1 MLPDRRSPSQTRG
14 ENVVLQNSSLKALVA
29 GRPIV
34 SIQATGR
41 SVAGRDDDRNPSE
54 VLLSFRQLQEIADYR
69 SAIQGWY
76 AQTRIGDHLIIVV
89 PHTFLYDRQLS
100 LSSGL
105 QPRKRRLYSPGS
117 LLIEIEEA
125 LVPNSYRI
133 RWLGDLDDGY
143 DYALPLNVEPRG
155 ASDIALVLQP
165 IAPPEWGLS
174 STPAPAS
181 LPTTEPQRIQF
192 EPPRTR
198 VEQDRGLRVRR
209 ILILKL
215 DHLGDLIMGIPALE
229 LARRY
234 FADAEIDLVVGSW
247 NEAMARGLGVADRVI
262 AFDAFPRN
270 SSEEEP
276 DVHATVGLFRGIVRD
291 QYDLAIDLRVDTD
304 TRILLRAA
312 NASLKAGIGTHAR
325 FPFLDIALPLDSTRN
340 EAERAGDDE
349 IGLHGFLSQG
359 AARRTR
365 FGLHSDKET
374 VERDHAIFWGPY
386 VRLDAGD
393 YVFEFRLD
401 LKDDK
406 RGDGLLRLD
415 IALNWG
421 KQAAEM
427 FVSGAGDFHLPF
439 HVDEPGSVFEA
450 RAYAVEGHP
459 SISFSFHGGRLVRR
473 GAGNV
478 LHQSEYAALLIELV
492 RMRTLGGGILQSLA
506 SE

>member
-1 MLPDRRSPSQTRG
+1 MLPDRGSQSQTRG
-14 ENVVLQNSSLKALVA
+14 EKVVLQNSSLKALVA

-34 SIQATGR
+34 SIQAKGR
-41 SVAGRDDDRNPSE
+41 SAAGRDDDRDPSE
-54 VLLSFRQLQEIADYR
+54 VLLSFRELQEITDYR
-69 SAIQGWY
+69 AAIQEWY
-76 AQTRIGDHLIIVV
+76 AQTRIDDHLIVVV
-89 PHTFLYDRQLS
+89 PHAFLYDRQLS
-100 LSSGL
+100 LFSHS

-117 LLIEIEEA
+117 LLIELEEA
-125 LVPNSYRI
+125 LVPNSYRL

-143 DYALPLNVEPRG
+143 NYALPLDVEPQG

-165 IAPPEWGLS
+165 IAPPEWRLS
-174 STPAPAS
+174 STQAPAS
-181 LPTTEPQRIQF
+181 LPTAKPERIQF
-192 EPPRTR
+192 EHPRTR
-198 VEQDRGLRVRR
+198 VEQDRGLRARR

-215 DHLGDLIMGIPALE
+215 DHLGDFIMGIPALE
-229 LARRY
+229 LSRRY
-234 FADAEIDLVVGSW
+234 FPDAEIDLAVGSW

-276 DVHATVGLFRGIVRD
+276 DVHATVGSFRGIVGD

-312 NASLKAGIGTHAR
+312 NASLKAGIGTHAH

-340 EAERAGDDE
+340 EPERASDDE
-349 IGLHGFLSQG
+349 IGLHSFLSQG

-374 VERDHAIFWGPY
+374 VERDQAILWGPY
-386 VRLDAGD
+386 VRLDVGD
-393 YVFEFRLD
+393 YIFEFRLD
-401 LKDDK
+401 LNDDK
-406 RGDGLLRLD
+406 RGDGLLLLD

-421 KQAAEM
+421 KQVARM
-427 FVSGAGDFHLPF
+427 FVSGPGDFHLPF
-439 HVDEPGSVFEA
+439 RVDEPGSVFEA
-450 RAYAVEGHP
+450 RVYTVEGHP

-473 GAGNV
+473 GPGNV

-506 SE
+506 AE